1 MEDRSREG
9 YSGTRR
15 LALLGV
21 AVIVAVL
28 AFDLLSMSFDQW
40 RRNSGG
46 GYFRTGRGDAL
57 NDVAKLFMFSSLSD
71 MILIAAGLGAVG
83 LGLRPKGAAIVAA
96 GGVTCM
102 VIYYLAGRG
111 LILHPPLGKLM
122 LVVLGGALVVPFVI
136 GVSDHSGRRSG
147 P

>member
-1 MEDRSREG
+1 
-9 YSGTRR
+9 
-15 LALLGV
+15 
-21 AVIVAVL
+21 
-28 AFDLLSMSFDQW
+28 
-40 RRNSGG
+40 
-46 GYFRTGRGDAL
+46 
-57 NDVAKLFMFSSLSD
+57 
-71 MILIAAGLGAVG
+71 MILIAAGLAAVG

>member
-1 MEDRSREG
+1 
-9 YSGTRR
+9 
-15 LALLGV
+15 
-21 AVIVAVL
+21 
-28 AFDLLSMSFDQW
+28 
-40 RRNSGG
+40 
-46 GYFRTGRGDAL
+46 
-57 NDVAKLFMFSSLSD
+57 
-71 MILIAAGLGAVG
+71 
-83 LGLRPKGAAIVAA
+83 
-96 GGVTCM
+96 M